1 MVEEFRAG
9 VRVRRIARRARRWRE
24 AAQMKGV
31 DAASRLHWSPA
42 KLSKI
47 EHGALPVAP
56 VDVLALALIYDVPED
71 ERNAFFRAA
80 QTAQQRGWWQ
90 DFGRDEVLDVAQ
102 DYIELESEA
111 ELLRTFSIDLVPGL
125 LQTHD
130 YTAALS
136 RRALPRASDEID
148 QRRAEARTA
157 RQERL
162 SGDDPL
168 RVEAIMTEA
177 ALRLVIGG
185 PEVMRAQL
193 ETLLR
198 FARLP
203 NVRLQVLPFAVGA
216 YPSIGSPFSVLSF
229 AEEHFDDVVY
239 VENLTHGVFVED
251 SASVQTYTM
260 NFAGLQKMA
269 LSPTRS
275 AKVIAEVAGAL

>member
-1 MVEEFRAG
+1 VAEEFRAG
-9 VRVRRIARRARRWRE
+9 VRVRRIARRVRRWRE
-24 AAQMKGV
+24 QAQMKGV
-31 DAASRLHWSPA
+31 DAARRLRWSPA

-47 EHGALPVAP
+47 EHGVLPIAP

-80 QTAQQRGWWQ
+80 QTAQERGWWQ
-90 DFGRDEVLDVAQ
+90 DFDKDEVLDVAQ

-111 ELLRTFSIDLVPGL
+111 ELLRTFTIDLMPGL

-136 RRALPRASDEID
+136 RSALPRANHKVDE
-148 QRRAEARTA
+148 RRAEARTA
-157 RQERL
+157 RQARL
-162 SGDDPL
+162 SGESPL
-168 RVEAIMTEA
+168 QIDAVVTEA
-177 ALRLVIGG
+177 GLRLTVGG
-185 PEVMRAQL
+185 SAVMRAQL
-193 ETLLR
+193 ERLVE
-198 FARLP
+198 FAKLP
-203 NVRLQVLPFAVGA
+203 NVNLQVLPFDVGA

-251 SASVQTYTM
+251 SASVQTYTL
-260 NFAGLQKMA
+260 NFAGLQKVA
-269 LSPTRS
+269 LSRTRS